1 MPRPGNEWEIRYLDR
16 VAKQDIPS
24 LDVSVRVRIRKAIET
39 KLSSTPELY
48 GKPLRFSLKGARS
61 LRVGDYRVLFV
72 IERRHVLV
80 IGIFHRSVAYLR
92 AEGRIEGA

>member
-1 MPRPGNEWEIRYLDR
+1 MPRPGDNWEVRYLEC
-16 VAKQDIPS
+16 VVNGDIPALS
-24 LDVSVRVRIRKAIET
+24 SSDRQRIRQAVEL
-39 KLSSTPELY
+39 KLTSRPELY

-72 IERRHVLV
+72 LEGRRVLV

-92 AEGRIEGA
+92 ADGRMPL